1 MDLSGKTALVT
12 GANGGIGHAMVER
25 LADDCGLVLA
35 GMRDPSA
42 AGFSAKNVRP
52 VAIDLSSRASI
63 ESCWQAEADAL
74 TDVDLLV
81 NNAGVLS
88 VGLLEEQD
96 PARIEQS
103 IQVNLTG
110 LILLTQLAL
119 PSMVARGEGM
129 IVNNASMSGY
139 AWFPLASVYAAGKAG
154 VVAFSEA
161 LRRELDPTGVKVMHL
176 VTPGV
181 DTPMLDATESGYGDH
196 FDTSGWDKVTPEEWA
211 DAMVRGIEKDESI
224 VWPGGKTRLA
234 ALAGRGPGALL
245 DAAARRMY
253 KR

>member
-1 MDLSGKTALVT
+1 MELSGRTALVT
-12 GANGGIGHAMVER
+12 GAAGGIGRAMTEQ
-25 LADDCGLVLA
+25 LAARCETVLA
-35 GMRDPSA
+35 GVRDPA
-42 AGFSAKNVRP
+42 AADFDAANVRA
-52 VAIDLSSRASI
+52 VKLDLADRQSL
-63 ESCWQAEADAL
+63 EQCWQAESNAL
-74 TDVDLLV
+74 GGVDLLV

-96 PARIEQS
+96 PERIEQS
-103 IQVNLTG
+103 IQVNLTS
-110 LILLTQLAL
+110 LILLTRLAL
-119 PSMVARGEGM
+119 PGMLARGDGM

-161 LRRELDPTGVKVMHL
+161 LRRELEPTGVKVMHL

-181 DTPMLDATESGYGDH
+181 ETPMLDATESGYGDH
-196 FDTSGWDKVTPEEWA
+196 FDTSDWDKVTPDEWA
-211 DAMVRGIEKDESI
+211 AAMIRGIEKDESI

-234 ALAGRGPGALL
+234 AFAGRGPGALL